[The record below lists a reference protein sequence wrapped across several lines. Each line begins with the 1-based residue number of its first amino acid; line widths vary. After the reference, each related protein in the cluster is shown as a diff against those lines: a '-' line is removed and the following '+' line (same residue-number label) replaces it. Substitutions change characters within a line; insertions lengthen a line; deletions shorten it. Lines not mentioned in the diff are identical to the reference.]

1 MYVQLV
7 QFCNPVTVDYNG
19 FTITWNE
26 IQSGITVTVETLCTV
41 DGLNGR

>member
-1 MYVQLV
+1 MYIQLV

-19 FTITWNE
+19 FNITWNE
-26 IQSGITVTVETLCTV
+26 TQSGITVETLCTG